1 MAETVIFATPQE
13 AEAAFYAAF
22 ERCDFE
28 AMMSVWAQDEAVCC
42 IHPGGPRLQGPAAVK
57 ASWREI
63 LGSGERL
70 RFELLDVRCTQGP
83 RLAVH
88 RLRERI
94 LAGGVLR
101 GVALTTNV
109 YQLEAGG
116 WRMLVHHASP
126 DPQAGRHGSAPAGPL
141 H

>member
-1 MAETVIFATPQE
+1 MAESVTFATPQE

-28 AMMSVWAQDEAVCC
+28 AMMAVWAQDEAVCC
-42 IHPGGPRLQGPAAVK
+42 IHPGGPRLQGQAAVR

-70 RFELLDVRCTQGP
+70 RFELLDARYTQGP

-88 RLRERI
+88 SLRERI
-94 LAGGVLR
+94 LGGGVLR
-101 GVALTTNV
+101 GVALTTNI

-116 WRMLVHHASP
+116 WRMLMHHASP
-126 DPQAGRHGSAPAGPL
+126 DPQAARPGSAPPGPL